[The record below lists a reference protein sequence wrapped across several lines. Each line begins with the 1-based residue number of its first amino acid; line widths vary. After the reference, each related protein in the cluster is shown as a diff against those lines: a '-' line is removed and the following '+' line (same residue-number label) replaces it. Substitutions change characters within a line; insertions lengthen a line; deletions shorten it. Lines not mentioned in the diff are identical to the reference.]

1 MLTSVLSIPKFA
13 KSVPQ
18 DVANFGIGTLGLTN
32 MKV

>member
-1 MLTSVLSIPKFA
+1 VPQA